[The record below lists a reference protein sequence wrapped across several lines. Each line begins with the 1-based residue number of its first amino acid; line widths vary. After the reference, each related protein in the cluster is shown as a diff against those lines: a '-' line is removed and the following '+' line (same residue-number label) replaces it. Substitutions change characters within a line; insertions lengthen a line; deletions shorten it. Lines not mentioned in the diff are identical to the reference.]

1 MYDKLQF
8 VVSTSMG
15 NLGCRQTEV
24 CRTSAPSPL
33 RAYGAH
39 QFIEHQ
45 TFEFMTTIDKQ
56 RAAELL
62 GKPGDRN
69 IVVLGDVML
78 DEFIWGDVT
87 RISPEAPVP
96 VVDIRRES
104 THLGGAANV
113 LANLVALGA
122 KACVI
127 GVVGDD
133 FGGER
138 IRSSVRDKS
147 SLQTEGSLVIDK
159 SRPTTIKT
167 RIIAQNQMVVR
178 ADRERRTPV
187 NGQTEAEIITATKA
201 ALKDAHALI
210 VSDYDKGVIT
220 PRILTEVLPDAYRR
234 MPVLIDPKLRN
245 FDSYRPA
252 TLITPNHHEAL
263 RMAGL
268 EEDTDE
274 GLQMVARAIRQ
285 RLGCDA
291 VLITRGDR
299 GMMLIEGDQHS
310 INVETVAREV
320 FDVTGAGDT
329 VIAALAAALAAGASM
344 TEAAVLANH
353 AAGIVVGKL
362 GTAAATVQEVL
373 DSIK

>member
-1 MYDKLQF
+1 MK
-8 VVSTSMG
+8 
-15 NLGCRQTEV
+15 
-24 CRTSAPSPL
+24 
-33 RAYGAH
+33 
-39 QFIEHQ
+39 
-45 TFEFMTTIDKQ
+45 TIDRKSVT
-56 RAAELL
+56 ELL
-62 GKPGDRN
+62 GKVSDRN

-78 DEFIWGDVT
+78 DEFLWGDVT

-122 KACVI
+122 NACVVGI
-127 GVVGDD
+127 IGDD
-133 FGGER
+133 FAGER
-138 IRSSVRDKS
+138 IRSSVGEKS
-147 SLQTEGSLVIDK
+147 ALQADGSLVTDN

-167 RIIAQNQMVVR
+167 RIIARNQMVVR
-178 ADRERRTPV
+178 ADREHRTPV
-187 NGQTEAEIITATKA
+187 NGSTEELIVAAVKTA
-201 ALKDAHALI
+201 LENAHALV
-210 VSDYDKGVIT
+210 VSDYDKGVVT
-220 PRILTEVLPDAYRR
+220 PHILSEVLPLAYGR

-245 FDSYRPA
+245 FGAYRPA
-252 TLITPNHHEAL
+252 TLITPNHFEAL

-268 EEDTDE
+268 EEDSDE
-274 GLQMVARAIRQ
+274 GLKMAARSIRA

-299 GMMLIEGDQHS
+299 GMMLVEGDRDPV
-310 INVETVAREV
+310 NVDTAAREV

-353 AAGIVVGKL
+353 AAGIVVAKL
-362 GTAAATVQEVL
+362 GTATATAKEVL
-373 DSIK
+373 DSIQ